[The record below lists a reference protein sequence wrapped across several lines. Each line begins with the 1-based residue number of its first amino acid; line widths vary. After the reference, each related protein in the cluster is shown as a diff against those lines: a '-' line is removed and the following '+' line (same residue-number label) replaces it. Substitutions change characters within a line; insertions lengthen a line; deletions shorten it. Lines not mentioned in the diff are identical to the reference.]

1 MKKITATHIKTTNP
15 TSNDTISAGY
25 NVGQWW
31 RNTVSGALFYHKTD
45 GVWLAYGS
53 GGGGIAGVKVNTV
66 ELTPDEEN
74 KVNVTVPTQPSD
86 IGAQAALGFTPENT
100 ANKNTANG
108 YAGLNASSQIA
119 LSQTP
124 IGKILSNT
132 TYEGTWYNATADPDT
147 DVITCADIAFENNMA
162 VEIRANTG
170 TRPGG
175 LAEYT
180 TTYWGTYYNVR
191 DASGNTCKLTS
202 TVDGTALDI
211 TSAGVA
217 GWQIRVCPLFVD
229 VAIPNLSD
237 YKNVQCLIFAQFAK
251 KTTTATGVI
260 ARINNDSNSTN
271 YNGTINASSLLPAI
285 ELYIANVIGTNK
297 YQLGVLDF
305 YLSRETASSCFV
317 SVNAKIKTRA
327 DNTAMT
333 AATVITQT
341 AGSEENYIIGLANEV
356 TSIRVTPANT
366 DKSAIRSLKV
376 VIYQA

>member
-1 MKKITATHIKTTNP
+1 
-15 TSNDTISAGY
+15 
-25 NVGQWW
+25 
-31 RNTVSGALFYHKTD
+31 
-45 GVWLAYGS
+45 
-53 GGGGIAGVKVNTV
+53 
-66 ELTPDEEN
+66 
-74 KVNVTVPTQPSD
+74 
-86 IGAQAALGFTPENT
+86 
-100 ANKNTANG
+100 
-108 YAGLNASSQIA
+108 
-119 LSQTP
+119 
-124 IGKILSNT
+124 
-132 TYEGTWYNATADPDT
+132 
-147 DVITCADIAFENNMA
+147 
-162 VEIRANTG
+162 
-170 TRPGG
+170 
-175 LAEYT
+175 
-180 TTYWGTYYNVR
+180 
-191 DASGNTCKLTS
+191 
-202 TVDGTALDI
+202 
-211 TSAGVA
+211 
-217 GWQIRVCPLFVD
+217 LFVD

-356 TSIRVTPANT
+356 TSIRVTPVNT
-366 DKSAIRSLKV
+366 NNSAIRSLKV